1 LVGKWQAVAGSTT
14 IDLSITEDSTF
25 SWKATESGKP
35 AVELSGDF
43 GTNGSAVLMETTDKG
58 SLGGTVKS
66 VNADE
71 WILNPPGAT
80 DDNAGLKF
88 KRVK

>member
-1 LVGKWQAVAGSTT
+1 MT
-14 IDLSITEDSTF
+14 ITEDSTF
-25 SWKATESGKP
+25 TWKATEMGKP

-43 GTNGSAVLMETTDKG
+43 GTNGDAVLMETSDKG

-66 VNADE
+66 LNSDE
-71 WILNPPGAT
+71 WVLNPPGGTAAE
-80 DDNAGLKF
+80 NAGLKF